1 MAALLVANQL
11 LMAAV
16 KIWESDPDSPY
27 VLGLTLNALA
37 FISDA
42 VGHAHIAGGDP
53 SAIDGNVLQKGHATT
68 QAMFLLLGVAGNL
81 GVIGEKKYAGF
92 ALEKVPDLGKKT
104 LGARV
109 VTNPMFIIPLN
120 LWQTAHGA
128 GVFGSA

>member
-1 MAALLVANQL
+1 MVANQL

-81 GVIGEKKYAGF
+81 GVIGRWEEKWASLLDYPPICTSAGST
-92 ALEKVPDLGKKT
+92 GRT
-104 LGARV
+104 GRV
-109 VTNPMFIIPLN
+109 
-120 LWQTAHGA
+120 
-128 GVFGSA
+128 

>member
-42 VGHAHIAGGDP
+42 VGYAHIAGGDP
-53 SAIDGNVLQKGHATT
+53 SAIDATSSRKAT
-68 QAMFLLLGVAGNL
+68 RRR
-81 GVIGEKKYAGF
+81 K
-92 ALEKVPDLGKKT
+92 
-104 LGARV
+104 RCSSS
-109 VTNPMFIIPLN
+109 
-120 LWQTAHGA
+120 
-128 GVFGSA
+128 SASRATSA